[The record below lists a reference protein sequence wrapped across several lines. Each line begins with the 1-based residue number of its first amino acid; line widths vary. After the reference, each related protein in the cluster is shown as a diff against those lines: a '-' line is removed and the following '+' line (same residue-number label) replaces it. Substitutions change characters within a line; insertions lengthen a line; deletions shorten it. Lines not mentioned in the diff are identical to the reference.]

1 MEQTRKYNSSGW
13 RSSKWLFA
21 LMFSGVLAA
30 QESDSAVRRNSLATR
45 FPAAMLEVHQ
55 VNSVGKIGDFYHYL
69 NLLSATDD
77 KALQDQLKEN
87 IYALFDDKNTLVDN
101 FFTEKNDPM
110 PLSYL
115 LDNIAARNFI
125 FSFKP
130 ETPKPLYFRDY
141 WFDVYTLE
149 WTQDG
154 QSSVRKVKQ
163 RVYLKTEEKTFGATS
178 KAVLSVT
185 LGGIE

>member
-13 RSSKWLFA
+13 RSSKWMLLLLFTGIA
-21 LMFSGVLAA
+21 MA
-30 QESDSAVRRNSLATR
+30 QDIDSSIRNQSLASR
-45 FPAAMLEVHQ
+45 FPAAMLEAHQ
-55 VNSVGKIGDFYHYL
+55 VNSVARIGDFYHYL

-77 KALQDQLKEN
+77 KQLQTQLKEN
-87 IYALFDDKNTLVDN
+87 IYALFDDKNTLIDN
-101 FFTEKNDPM
+101 FLTEKNDPI

-115 LDNIAARNFI
+115 LDNIASRNFI

-141 WFDVYTLE
+141 WFDTYTLE

-154 QSSVRKVKQ
+154 QSSARKIKQ
-163 RVYLKTEEKTFGATS
+163 RVYLKPEDKTFGATS